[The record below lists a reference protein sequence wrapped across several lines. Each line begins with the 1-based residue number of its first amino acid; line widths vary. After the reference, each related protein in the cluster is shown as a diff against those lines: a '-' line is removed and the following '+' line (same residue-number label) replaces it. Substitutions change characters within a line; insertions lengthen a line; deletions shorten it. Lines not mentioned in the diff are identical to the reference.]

1 MARPRNNQKH
11 LATAAEDLVRAL
23 TRFVNLAG
31 DAMQNGRGGRGTEHG
46 NAVKPGAKPGRKG
59 KPSPGRLR
67 QIEAMKAYWAK
78 RKAEKAKKGGE

>member
-1 MARPRNNQKH
+1 
-11 LATAAEDLVRAL
+11 
-23 TRFVNLAG
+23 
-31 DAMQNGRGGRGTEHG
+31 MQNGRGGRGTEHG

>member
-1 MARPRNNQKH
+1 MARPRNNAKH

-31 DAMQNGRGGRGTEHG
+31 DAMQDSRGGRGTERG
-46 NAVKPGAKPGRKG
+46 NAVRPGTKPGRKG
-59 KPSPGRLR
+59 TSPGRLR

-78 RKAEKAKKGGE
+78 RRAEKAAKVEK